1 MHTQKQK
8 QNTDELFALFTR
20 IAERRSHGEA
30 NPHSRSNR
38 NGSEHGPSCA
48 VCKRSQK
55 QAPRRSE
62 RLRKKRNLKPKK
74 LIKKAKRVV
83 KKAKRVLVQCDNCW
97 NLMCKPKIG
106 GPTAGTCAI
115 QILVPPALSS
125 DEPFRIGDRICSI
138 CYYGNNCD
146 ARRDSREESHTRP
159 PKHRQGESTGR
170 LSYFHPN

>member
-8 QNTDELFALFTR
+8 QNPNTDELFALLTLIAKRR
-20 IAERRSHGEA
+20 IHGEA
-30 NPHSRSNR
+30 NHHSRSTNR
-38 NGSEHGPSCA
+38 NGSSEHGPSCA

-74 LIKKAKRVV
+74 LI

-138 CYYGNNCD
+138 CRYGNNYD

-159 PKHRQGESTGR
+159 PKHRQGESIGR